1 MNLAITFVKGLAV
14 FAIARNPESNIS
26 NRWTEMKVTF
36 PHPRE
41 LRGCFPAA
49 PTYYLLGKNNLCGN
63 FLPLLRQQHL
73 CTICAS
79 SLSLFYI
86 LESLQ
91 NFNVTIEPTDSLV
104 LFDKIGH
111 LSERAST

>member
-1 MNLAITFVKGLAV
+1 MNLAVTFVKGLAV

-26 NRWTEMKVTF
+26 NRWTEMKVPF

-41 LRGCFPAA
+41 LRGCFPAG
-49 PTYYLLGKNNLCGN
+49 PTYLLGKNNLCGN

-86 LESLQ
+86 LESLW
-91 NFNVTIEPTDSLV
+91 NCNVTIEPTDSLV

-111 LSERAST
+111 LSESAST